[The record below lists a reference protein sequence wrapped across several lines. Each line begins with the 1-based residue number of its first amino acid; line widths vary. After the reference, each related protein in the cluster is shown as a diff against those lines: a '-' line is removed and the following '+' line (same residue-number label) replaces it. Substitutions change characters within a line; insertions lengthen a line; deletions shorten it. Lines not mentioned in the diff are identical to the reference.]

1 MVSYKKEIPINICRI
16 YVKLGDIHMWSVVGT
31 WPFSLQLSEK
41 AAKMLASGAKAMD
54 ALEAGVHLVE
64 SDPNVD
70 SVGRGGYLNANG
82 ELELDAAVMDGD
94 TLKMGCVAG
103 VRGFEHPVTIARKV
117 MEETI
122 HSILVGPGAEEFARK
137 MGIPEVGNDY
147 MVTETARKA
156 WELKKQEGHDTIGSV
171 ALDSY
176 GSMGVAMSTSGANM
190 KVPGRVGDTPII
202 GSGFYVESGVGGAA
216 ATGLGE
222 DIMRTCLAFRVVELM
237 RQGWSPKAAA
247 DEVILTAHNKIK
259 AHGIEP
265 DNMAIVCMNAQG
277 ESAAACN
284 HQCFYY
290 SHAREGQRPVL
301 EPVKPIIDNGRC
313 GGGSLGFL
321 ESQHMEDYYS
331 VVDNAGLLMNIV
343 RPITELPK
351 VNECR
356 PAVALWVVNDK
367 GQYLLT
373 KDADKWQVPYGM
385 VIAGEDQNVTVQR
398 VLREQLGLDPDAIQ
412 GNLWK
417 LVLEPIAG
425 CEGHILYFTW
435 VFHFNGDVQNGF
447 WFSAEE
453 ITAMDVTKQYLE
465 FPLL

>member
-1 MVSYKKEIPINICRI
+1 
-16 YVKLGDIHMWSVVGT
+16 MWSVVGT

-41 AAKMLASGAKAMD
+41 AAQMLSSGARALD

-94 TLKMGCVAG
+94 TLRMGCVAG

-147 MVTETARKA
+147 MVTETARRA
-156 WELKKQEGHDTIGSV
+156 WEQKKQEGHDTIGSV

-222 DIMRTCLAFRVVELM
+222 DIMRTCLAFRAVELM
-237 RQGWSPKAAA
+237 RQGKSPKAAA
-247 DEVILTAHNKIK
+247 DEVILTAHNRIK
-259 AHGIEP
+259 AHGIQP

-284 HQCFYY
+284 HPCFYY
-290 SHAREGQRPVL
+290 SHAKEGEKPVMEMV
-301 EPVKPIIDNGRC
+301 EPVVDNGHN
-313 GGGSLGFL
+313 GGGALGFL
-321 ESQHMEDYYS
+321 ESEHMEDYYD
-331 VVDNAGLLMNIV
+331 VVDNAGVLQGLV
-343 RPITELPK
+343 RHVKEKPEA
-351 VNECR
+351 NECR
-356 PAVALWVVNDK
+356 PAVIAWVMNTQ
-367 GQYLLT
+367 GEYLLT
-373 KDADKWQVPYGM
+373 QDGDRWQVPRGM
-385 VIAGEDQNVTVQR
+385 VVAGEDHGAAAGR
-398 VLREQLGLDPDAIQ
+398 VLREQLGLEPEAKQ
-412 GNLWK
+412 GKLWK
-417 LVLEPIAG
+417 IVLEPIPAW
-425 CEGHILYFTW
+425 EGQMLYFSW
-435 VFHFNGDVQNGF
+435 VFRADVTVPGGKWFCAADVQRMAVAG
-447 WFSAEE
+447 E
-453 ITAMDVTKQYLE
+453 IKDFEKLGGLPML
-465 FPLL
+465 